1 MAFLDF
7 FSPTKHCIPTQS
19 GINWGH
25 SSGHTCNYDA
35 YLPIRAHIIH
45 NNLVPIPLATPNP
58 IPHIVRWSD
67 GTVMQ
72 MIFEGTQA
80 INGVIYPKQLSSH
93 PNKNDLGFYL
103 RNKMRLYNPNGTL
116 SNAVVTLQD
125 FANYGLR
132 GVDLTLVNGV
142 YHAHF

>member
-7 FSPTKHCIPTQS
+7 YSPTKKCIPPKG

-25 SSGHTCNYDA
+25 SSGHTSNYDA
-35 YLPIRAHIIH
+35 YLPIRSDVIR
-45 NNLVPIPLATPNP
+45 NNLGLIPVATQHSVPYL
-58 IPHIVRWSD
+58 VYWSD

-72 MIFEGTQA
+72 MTFEGTQT

-103 RNKMRLYNPNGTL
+103 RNKMRLYNSNGTL
-116 SNAVVTLQD
+116 SDAVVTLQD
-125 FANYGLR
+125 FTNYGLR
-132 GVDLTLVNGV
+132 GVDLTLVNGI